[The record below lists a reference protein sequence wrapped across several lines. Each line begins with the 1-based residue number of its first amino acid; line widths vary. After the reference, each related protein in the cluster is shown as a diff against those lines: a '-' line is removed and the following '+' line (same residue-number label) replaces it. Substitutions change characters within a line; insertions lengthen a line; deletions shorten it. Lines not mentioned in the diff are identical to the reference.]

1 LSYPLFAPDACVLP
15 APTRTTMRRSSAA
28 FLCIISLAG
37 WLNAAEPAPQPTAPP
52 AATPSS
58 HDAAL
63 EHLLTERESP
73 AALQAAITQARKQG
87 VNEQVILEAR
97 FLFLVDRHD
106 DAAIAALLPEF
117 TERRASFNL
126 DDSKTF
132 ACIDDWLAVN
142 EYVEAIAALNQGD
155 KPAFKQH
162 ITEAF
167 WLSPRQAAAFAP
179 HIERLH
185 LQAAMRSIKIDFAA
199 QFITIN
205 SDQPETLKK
214 LLGDKQ
220 ALLLHFWSPWSDESE
235 AAMADFHSTAKDL
248 GAKHIAVV
256 SILPQASAKLLTDAR
271 ATLKTLGQKPPGAWL
286 VDKKSHPLARE
297 LRVLS
302 LPTMVLVATDGRI
315 LFNGHPADDALWQ
328 ALLKVNPAIHRQPSI
343 ASPATH

>member
-1 LSYPLFAPDACVLP
+1 
-15 APTRTTMRRSSAA
+15 M
-28 FLCIISLAG
+28 
-37 WLNAAEPAPQPTAPP
+37 
-52 AATPSS
+52 
-58 HDAAL
+58 
-63 EHLLTERESP
+63 
-73 AALQAAITQARKQG
+73 QAAITQARQQG
-87 VNEQVILEAR
+87 INEQVILEAR

-117 TERRASFNL
+117 TKRRASFNL

-132 ACIDDWLAVN
+132 ACKDDWLAVN

-155 KPAFKQH
+155 TPAFKQH

-185 LQAAMRSIKIDFAA
+185 LQEAMRSIKIDFAA
-199 QFITIN
+199 RFITIE
-205 SDQPETLKK
+205 SAQPETLKK

-235 AAMADFHSTAKDL
+235 AAMADFSATAKVL
-248 GAKHIAVV
+248 VANKVAVV

-271 ATLKTLGQKPPGAWL
+271 AALKTLAAKPPGAWL
-286 VDKKSHPLARE
+286 VDEKSHPLARE

-302 LPTMVLVATDGRI
+302 LPTMVLVATDGRV

-328 ALLKVNPAIHRQPSI
+328 ALLKVNPAIRRQPL
-343 ASPATH
+343 ADGPATR